1 MMRVPGKFL
10 MGNFGSLVVSES
22 LEGLGFAKATQ
33 RFIYRRITVAMG
45 GYHHE
50 PVTNVIR
57 ISIAPL

>member
-22 LEGLGFAKATQ
+22 LGGLGFAKATQ

-45 GYHHE
+45 GCHHQ